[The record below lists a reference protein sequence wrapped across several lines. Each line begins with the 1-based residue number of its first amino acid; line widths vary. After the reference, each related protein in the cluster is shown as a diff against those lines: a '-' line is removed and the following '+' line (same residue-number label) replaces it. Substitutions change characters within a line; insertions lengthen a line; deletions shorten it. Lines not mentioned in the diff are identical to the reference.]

1 MVNKKLRATWVFPWT
16 SLSQGTQKI
25 PNQRGGNTIGH
36 SEDFQ
41 LHHKAR
47 DHHKNAVEEA
57 VQKHFRSISE
67 RRKVSTESS
76 VTGYNRRESE
86 RKGPACRR
94 TKRELGER
102 RTARGK
108 RQQVDQTPLPP
119 PSIPISR
126 QRKIG
131 IENMFVDKNGELP
144 HNRIIAL
151 AVARLERLAKWT

>member
-16 SLSQGTQKI
+16 SLSQGT
-25 PNQRGGNTIGH
+25 RR
-36 SEDFQ
+36 FQ
-41 LHHKAR
+41 I
-47 DHHKNAVEEA
+47 NVEGTQLVTA
-57 VQKHFRSISE
+57 KTSSCITKRVIITKMLWKSSTKTFSIDI
-67 RRKVSTESS
+67 RKTKGIDRIFSHR
-76 VTGYNRRESE
+76 YNRRESE

-94 TKRELGER
+94 TKENSVKR